1 MEKNTS
7 KKRKMTKRLKR
18 FVIVQSFF
26 LILFLGLVIWFYASG
41 YAGQISEMKKEA
53 ERLVRNSSHATF
65 KKMQTSI
72 AYDVNGKTLSVLKGE
87 KDVYYLRSDDIPL
100 NAKNA
105 IISVEDKRFYEHH
118 GIDYK
123 ALVRVLYKAIENK
136 KITQGGSTITQQL
149 ARNAFL
155 SQERTWQ
162 RKLEEIFIASELEKK
177 YSKSSILEFYLNNIY
192 FGNGFYGIQAASIG
206 YFSKE
211 ASNLSVSET
220 AFLLAIPN
228 NPTYYDPLTHF
239 NHTLERRNYI
249 LENMREERMISE
261 NVYDK
266 SIRETIIL
274 NLAKDKVQK
283 YDYAETYTF
292 YCATRALMENNG
304 FVFQNEFASDEAR
317 EKYVKAYEEMYAKC
331 NASLY
336 SGGYRIYTS
345 IDLEKQLLLQKSI
358 DAQLADF
365 TETTEEGI
373 YTLQSAAVCINNDNG
388 MVNAIV
394 GGRQQDLPGYTLNR
408 GYQSFRQPGSSIKP
422 LIVYTPALERGYT
435 ADSILKDRYI
445 DEGPTNADGT
455 FGGNVTLRYAVE
467 VSKNTSAW
475 ALFEELTPK
484 VGLSYL
490 KRMNFSRIT
499 EEDEVPAA
507 SIGGLTNGVSPLEMA
522 KGYATIE
529 NDGVYREPTCIL
541 RITDAQNNPIY
552 IANQKQSMVYE
563 ESAARQM
570 TDILKGVLTEEYAT
584 GYGWGLE
591 EIGMPAAAKS
601 GTTNE
606 SKDGWFVGYTRY
618 YTTSVWVGYDKPKT
632 MKGLRHSNYPGSIWQ
647 RFMLRLHAGL
657 EPKDFP
663 VPTKREEPVLEIPD
677 DEAEDTESARED
689 EYVLIDGHQYS
700 REELENLNR
709 GETDIVVN
717 EETGTESVTEDGETG
732 TGVGEGATETER
744 TGAGTEEGVMTGT
757 GVGEGATETE
767 TMGAGTEEGVT
778 GTGAGE
784 GATETERTGAGTEEG
799 VTGTGAGEGATETET
814 TGAGAGEG
822 ATGTGTENGATGTG
836 ATGDGGNGVTGTG
849 TEGGRMLNE
858 YE

>member
-1 MEKNTS
+1 MDNEQYIHYLLIYMENKRN

-26 LILFLGLVIWFYASG
+26 LTLFLGLVIWFYASG
-41 YAGQISEMKKEA
+41 YASQISEMKTEA
-53 ERLVRNSSHATF
+53 ERLVRNSSSATF

-72 AYDVNGKTLSVLKGE
+72 AYDINGKTLSVLKGE
-87 KDVYYLRSDDIPL
+87 KNLYYLRSEDIPQ

-105 IISVEDKRFYEHH
+105 IISVEDKRFYDHH

-123 ALVRVLYKAIENK
+123 ALLRVAYTALENK

-149 ARNAFL
+149 ARNIFL
-155 SQERTWQ
+155 TQERTWQ

-192 FGNGFYGIQAASIG
+192 FGNGYYGIQAASIG

-211 ASNLSVSET
+211 ASKLTVSET

-228 NPTYYDPLTHF
+228 NPTYYDPLVHF
-239 NHTLERRNYI
+239 DHTLKRRNHI
-249 LENMREERMISE
+249 LEHMRGERMISE

-274 NLAKDKVQK
+274 NRSKDKAQK

-292 YCATRALMENNG
+292 YCATRALMQNNG
-304 FVFQNEFASDEAR
+304 FVFQNEFASEEAR
-317 EKYVKAYEEMYAKC
+317 EKYVKEYEEMYAKC

-336 SGGYRIYTS
+336 NGGYRIYTS
-345 IDLEKQLLLQKSI
+345 IDLEKQVLLQKSI

-365 TETTEEGI
+365 SEKNEEGI
-373 YTLQSAAVCINNDNG
+373 FTLQSAAVCINNDNG

-394 GGRQQDLPGYTLNR
+394 GGRQQDLSGYTLNR
-408 GYQSFRQPGSSIKP
+408 AYQSFRQPGSSIKP
-422 LIVYTPALERGYT
+422 LIVYTPAMERGYT
-435 ADSILKDRYI
+435 PDSIIKDRYI
-445 DEGPTNADGT
+445 SEGPSNADGT
-455 FGGNVTLRYAVE
+455 FRGNVTLRYAVE

-475 ALFEELTPK
+475 MLFEELTPK

-490 KRMNFSRIT
+490 KRMSFSRIT
-499 EEDEVPAA
+499 DEDEVPAA

-529 NDGVYREPTCIL
+529 NDGVYREPSCII
-541 RITDAQNNPIY
+541 RITDSQNNPIY
-552 IANQKQSMVYE
+552 LADQKQTMIYE
-563 ESAARQM
+563 ENAARQM
-570 TDILKGVLTEEYAT
+570 TDVLTGVLSEEYAT

-606 SKDGWFVGYTRY
+606 SKDAWFVGYTRY

-657 EPKDFP
+657 EPKEFP
-663 VPTKREEPVLEIPD
+663 QPTVQEQPV
-677 DEAEDTESARED
+677 EAEDSNEQETTEEKQ
-689 EYVLIDGHQYS
+689 YVMIDGRQYTM
-700 REELENLNR
+700 EELETLNR
-709 GETDIVVN
+709 VETVVEN
-717 EETGTESVTEDGETG
+717 ENPE
-732 TGVGEGATETER
+732 
-744 TGAGTEEGVMTGT
+744 TEEGADSGENNNINIDAGTADENESAGERAENEEINNEADNNASNDHTGNNESQTGT
-757 GVGEGATETE
+757 ANGITDNTSNSNIYNNNEEENENGEIQ
-767 TMGAGTEEGVT
+767 TEELRNSE
-778 GTGAGE
+778 AE
-784 GATETERTGAGTEEG
+784 NEEIF
-799 VTGTGAGEGATETET
+799 
-814 TGAGAGEG
+814 
-822 ATGTGTENGATGTG
+822 
-836 ATGDGGNGVTGTG
+836 
-849 TEGGRMLNE
+849 R
-858 YE
+858 